1 MFMHIYKLNKFNMPK
16 PIDYNESTNT
26 FTMQRIPEM
35 NISDMYGESS
45 KKISKKIFN
54 EIRDIVK
61 NLYDNGV
68 IYPDITGYNFIEW
81 DNKIW
86 IFDFGDA
93 YFKEGNIDS
102 LFVNKFILGHNG
114 WNPDFR

>member
-1 MFMHIYKLNKFNMPK
+1 MVNL
-16 PIDYNESTNT
+16 
-26 FTMQRIPEM
+26 Q
-35 NISDMYGESS
+35 